1 MSGQRKDLISRTNC
15 VESTCP
21 FSRNIIKSK
30 NKVGRFN
37 PWTDSAYRDSGY
49 YELTVPDLEHIRD
62 AHNGKNRIIRQAH
75 LNQLIARH
83 ASFRTVF
90 TKDKTGVGVQ
100 KILDKLELFQV
111 CP

>member
-37 PWTDSAYRDSGY
+37 PWTDSA
-49 YELTVPDLEHIRD
+49 
-62 AHNGKNRIIRQAH
+62 
-75 LNQLIARH
+75 
-83 ASFRTVF
+83 
-90 TKDKTGVGVQ
+90 
-100 KILDKLELFQV
+100 
-111 CP
+111 